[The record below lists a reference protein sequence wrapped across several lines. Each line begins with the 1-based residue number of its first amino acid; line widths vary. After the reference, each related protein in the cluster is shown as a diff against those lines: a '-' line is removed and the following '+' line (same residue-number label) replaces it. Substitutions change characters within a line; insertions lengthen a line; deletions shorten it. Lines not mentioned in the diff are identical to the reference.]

1 LPELAAAA
9 FAHFHLTDGE
19 WESQELYAEAVDAA
33 QEKIL
38 RYGAIAERVSE

>member
-1 LPELAAAA
+1 
-9 FAHFHLTDGE
+9 LTDGE